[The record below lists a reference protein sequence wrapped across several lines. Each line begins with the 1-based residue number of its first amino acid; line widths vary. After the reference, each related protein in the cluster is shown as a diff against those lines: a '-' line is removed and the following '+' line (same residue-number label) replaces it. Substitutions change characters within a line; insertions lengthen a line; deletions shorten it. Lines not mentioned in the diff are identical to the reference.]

1 MRQQEGDPEKFR
13 DLCDLREEIFCS
25 QECKPQNLFTAML
38 SNWNTQKLGPN
49 PGLERLHDMYMKYVT
64 RRKATVPTVDASDPM
79 PYLAE
84 QRARRARQLETGKVE
99 ILGNYAFQKV
109 RG

>member
-1 MRQQEGDPEKFR
+1 MKHAIEKMIQTLLPDAIPGKDFVI
-13 DLCDLREEIFCS
+13 EEIGDG
-25 QECKPQNLFTAML
+25 TAIL